1 MWEEMGRAVMKALWL
16 CFNPLSEHDAIAATV
31 KQFLGFTTTPHKDD
45 GQKDEVLKGDGK
57 GQDGVQ
63 KKGQDG
69 VQKKG
74 QDGLKKKGQ
83 DGGTT
88 RSRHKKTE

>member
-1 MWEEMGRAVMKALWL
+1 MKALWL

-63 KKGQDG
+63 KGQDG
-69 VQKKG
+69 VLKKG

-88 RSRHKKTE
+88 RLRHKKTE